1 MNLSDLDRM
10 QTKCENASPL
20 KHSTAKIMNLTE
32 SQIKHLR
39 REAHNLKPIVTV
51 GDKGLTDAILTEL
64 RSALDHHELVKIK
77 VRVGDR
83 ATRDEIINSLVDSSS
98 STLVSRVGNIAALY
112 RPRKE
117 KPRILLPK

>member
-1 MNLSDLDRM
+1 M
-10 QTKCENASPL
+10 QTKCENAPPR
-20 KHSTAKIMNLTE
+20 KHTTAELMKLTE
-32 SQIKHLR
+32 RQMKHLR

-64 RSALDHHELVKIK
+64 RGALDHHELVKIR

-83 ATRDEIINSLVDSSS
+83 AARDEIISSLVGSSGS
-98 STLVSRVGNIAALY
+98 ALISRVGNIAALY

-117 KPRILLPK
+117 KPRIVLPK